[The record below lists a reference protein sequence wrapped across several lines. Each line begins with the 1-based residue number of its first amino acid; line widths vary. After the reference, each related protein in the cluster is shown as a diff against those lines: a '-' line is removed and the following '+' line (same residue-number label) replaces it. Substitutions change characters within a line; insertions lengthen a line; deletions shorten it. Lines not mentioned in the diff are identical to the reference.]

1 MQIFIFVFVLR
12 SLFVQLLSLFNLPGP
27 FLSLSYL
34 SFMGRCSRWRGLRA
48 QRSAV
53 FSQWHSGM
61 KARPVTETFY
71 GGPHLTLATN
81 ARRRTHTNTHTDTH
95 THTYIHR
102 QTRAHTHTHTTYI
115 HRQTRTHTHSPT
127 NTQSYFL
134 EMSQGVSRQSL
145 FVRLP
150 CLCTERH
157 THTQTHANTCRI
169 SFRLRQ
175 CTKAIFRRHTH
186 THTHTRTHTHTHTH
200 RSCCE

>member
-61 KARPVTETFY
+61 KAHPVTETFY

-81 ARRRTHTNTHTDTH
+81 ARRRTHTNTNTHTGTH
-95 THTYIHR
+95 THTDIHR
-102 QTRAHTHTHTTYI
+102 TNTHTHTWRNALT
-115 HRQTRTHTHSPT
+115 HRQMRKQTYLTRATHAPT
-127 NTQSYFL
+127 Q
-134 EMSQGVSRQSL
+134 
-145 FVRLP
+145 
-150 CLCTERH
+150 RH
-157 THTQTHANTCRI
+157 TQNHIC
-169 SFRLRQ
+169 S
-175 CTKAIFRRHTH
+175 
-186 THTHTRTHTHTHTH
+186 
-200 RSCCE
+200 SP